1 MRKNNE
7 IMKAAIFWTVVLI
20 VIVVILWNT
29 PEMYR

>member
-7 IMKAAIFWTVVLI
+7 IMKAIIFWI
-20 VIVVILWNT
+20 AVIGFIAFVLWNT

>member
-7 IMKAAIFWTVVLI
+7 IMKAIIFWI
-20 VIVVILWNT
+20 AVIGFIMFVLWNT